1 MTSFGQTSSVG
12 LCDESSVSLECMND
26 KQLNVG
32 ITLRSRLSDLPT
44 QSLPDLHDIGEEVF
58 SDLEVLHNP
67 TSDFFI

>member
-1 MTSFGQTSSVG
+1 M
-12 LCDESSVSLECMND
+12 SLECMND